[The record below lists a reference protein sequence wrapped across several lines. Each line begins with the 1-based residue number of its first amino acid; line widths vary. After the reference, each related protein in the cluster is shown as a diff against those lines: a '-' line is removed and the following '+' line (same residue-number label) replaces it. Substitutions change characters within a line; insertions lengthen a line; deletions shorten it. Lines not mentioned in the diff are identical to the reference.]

1 MRNSAVLTLRTKVRV
16 SPDWFSANRKELSE
30 LIEKRNTAVFLKMTR
45 PTRGSIKRA
54 RIARRDL
61 KLAIQRAKS
70 KWIEELC
77 DNVSKPNSARHGTK
91 CFWDC
96 INLLKKGMN
105 KPNPSKQ
112 VMMTKENGEKC
123 STPEENANVFRTHF
137 EKLYNRTPTYDE
149 SVLDLLDEHPTI
161 ESTALL
167 PQDEEISKA
176 ITHLKNKAPGA
187 SGLTSQMFKSLLQHD
202 QCFNHLRTIISDIWI
217 YETYPSQFD
226 IGKLVV
232 LPKKGDLSL
241 PGNYRGIMLLEVA
254 YKILAIIIHNR
265 LQTLVETI
273 DHESQCGF
281 RQGRGCTDAV
291 FTVRIAIKK
300 RREHNLETWILFLDM
315 VKAFDRVPRQLLWQ
329 VLAKFGVSSKLISI
343 LKLLHANF
351 KVDFEIESVSHSIM
365 CTIGVKQGDILGPVL
380 FVIFIAAIMITWRKA
395 YNRPLCLFH
404 TKEDSTLTGRKYNA
418 KGTEFSVDDSEYADD
433 TAVLFE
439 SRDDVATYSPLLIL
453 HFGKFG
459 MEIHVGDRTQPN
471 KPSKTE
477 VLFVSKPPK
486 CYLDPTTFDG
496 VDLSD
501 ITLGEHTYFPI
512 VTKFCYLGSYI
523 TRDCKDIE
531 DVNNRLKKAGNAFG
545 SLRKPL
551 FSSRSISDS
560 AKSAAYQK
568 LILKIL
574 LHGAESWS
582 LPETVFNRLRN
593 FHHFCLRSMARINRK
608 HTFQHRISTQQLL
621 ERLEIKP
628 IDHYV
633 SHRQLSWL
641 GHTVRMPFKRLP
653 RKLLSSWVRNRRP
666 RGCPEFTYGRG
677 IYKALRTINVGK
689 NSWYDLALDRVA
701 WKNVLNGL

>member
-1 MRNSAVLTLRTKVRV
+1 
-16 SPDWFSANRKELSE
+16 
-30 LIEKRNTAVFLKMTR
+30 
-45 PTRGSIKRA
+45 
-54 RIARRDL
+54 
-61 KLAIQRAKS
+61 
-70 KWIEELC
+70 
-77 DNVSKPNSARHGTK
+77 
-91 CFWDC
+91 
-96 INLLKKGMN
+96 
-105 KPNPSKQ
+105 
-112 VMMTKENGEKC
+112 
-123 STPEENANVFRTHF
+123 
-137 EKLYNRTPTYDE
+137 
-149 SVLDLLDEHPTI
+149 
-161 ESTALL
+161 
-167 PQDEEISKA
+167 
-176 ITHLKNKAPGA
+176 
-187 SGLTSQMFKSLLQHD
+187 
-202 QCFNHLRTIISDIWI
+202 
-217 YETYPSQFD
+217 
-226 IGKLVV
+226 
-232 LPKKGDLSL
+232 
-241 PGNYRGIMLLEVA
+241 MLLEAA

-496 VDLSD
+496 IDLSD